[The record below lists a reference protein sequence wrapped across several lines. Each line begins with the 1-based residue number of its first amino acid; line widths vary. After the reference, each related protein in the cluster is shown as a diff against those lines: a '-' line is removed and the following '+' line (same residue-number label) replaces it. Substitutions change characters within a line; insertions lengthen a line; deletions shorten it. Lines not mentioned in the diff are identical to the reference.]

1 MWVALKFCFSHI
13 GSEIWLQ
20 SCPVG
25 LTWRRQH
32 LLFSQE
38 CYWRYHAC
46 HTSKYESSHESTRR
60 HRGESTAVDLMH
72 SVSFSARYLQGGRE
86 FTFSA
91 IFSCQLETLSSILL
105 GILVRTPF
113 VLCAL
118 RLNIILPLLKNEV
131 GLKKDKSRTSS
142 SQGFTGCASSSL
154 KCVGGQRAGAQ

>member
-20 SCPVG
+20 LCPIG
-25 LTWRRQH
+25 LSWRKQH

-38 CYWRYHAC
+38 CYWRYHAF

-60 HRGESTAVDLMH
+60 QPGWVH
-72 SVSFSARYLQGGRE
+72 SGWSHAFSIIFILLPARRE
-86 FTFSA
+86 RVHFPCH
-91 IFSCQLETLSSILL
+91 ISCQLETLSSMSL

-131 GLKKDKSRTSS
+131 GLKKDKSRMSS
-142 SQGFTGCASSSL
+142 SRGFTGCASSSL